1 MCQQEYLKKL
11 YENEKISGDE
21 IFNKLMKLNT
31 HDYLKNLKITLNIV
45 FNF

>member
-1 MCQQEYLKKL
+1 MYQQEYLKKL

-31 HDYLKNLKITLNIV
+31 HDYLEKLEN
-45 FNF
+45 NFKYRV